1 MMYSYNIEQAI
12 RAATVLHNG
21 QTRKGKSPYP
31 FISHL
36 IAVAFLLRD
45 YTDDENII
53 IAALLH
59 DTLED
64 TDYSPEELETDF
76 GKKVRSIVE
85 GVTDVQK
92 HERSQVS
99 WKERQELYF
108 KAISLAPLE
117 SLYVSA
123 ADKIHN
129 MRSIV
134 EEYNDDTE
142 AFAKQF
148 GTSFDDLNAKYDKL
162 KVLLHD
168 RLESKIMNEFD
179 HVHAL
184 FAAFLQKAKENHEK
198 KSKK

>member
-1 MMYSYNIEQAI
+1 MYSYNIEQAI

-21 QTRKGKSPYP
+21 QSRKGKSPYP
-31 FISHL
+31 YISHL

-45 YTDDENII
+45 YTNDEDII
-53 IAALLH
+53 VAALLH

-64 TDYSPEELETDF
+64 TDYTPEELEKDF

-92 HERSQVS
+92 HERSQYT
-99 WKERQELYF
+99 WKQRQEHYF
-108 KAISLAPLE
+108 KALSLAPLE

-142 AFAKQF
+142 AFGKQF
-148 GTSFDDLNAKYDKL
+148 GTSFDDLEAKYDKL

-168 RLESKIMNEFD
+168 RLKNDIMNEFD
-179 HVHAL
+179 HVHGL
-184 FAAFLQKAKENHEK
+184 FAAFLQKAKETHEIKHK
-198 KSKK
+198 K

>member
-21 QTRKGKSPYP
+21 QIRKGKSPYP

-45 YTDDENII
+45 YTNDEDII
-53 IAALLH
+53 ISGLLH

-64 TDYSPEELETDF
+64 TDYTPEELEKDF
-76 GKKVRSIVE
+76 GKKIRSIVE

-92 HERSQVS
+92 HERSQHT
-99 WKERQELYF
+99 WKDRQEHYF
-108 KAISLAPLE
+108 KALSLALLE
-117 SLYVSA
+117 SLYVAA

-142 AFAKQF
+142 TFGKQF
-148 GTSFDDLNAKYDKL
+148 GTSFDDLEAKYDKL

-168 RLESKIMNEFD
+168 RLKNDIMNEFD

-184 FAAFLQKAKENHEK
+184 FATFLQKAKQIHEK
-198 KSKK
+198 NHKK

>member
-31 FISHL
+31 YISHL
-36 IAVAFLLRD
+36 IAVAFILRD
-45 YTDDENII
+45 YTNDEDII
-53 IAALLH
+53 VAALLH

-76 GKKVRSIVE
+76 GKKVRTIVE

-92 HERSQVS
+92 HERSQYT
-99 WKERQELYF
+99 WKERQEQYF
-108 KAISLAPLE
+108 KAVSLAPLE
-117 SLYVSA
+117 SLYISA

-142 AFAKQF
+142 AFGRQF
-148 GTSFDDLNAKYDKL
+148 GTSFDDVAAKYDKL

-168 RLESKIMNEFD
+168 RLKNDIMNEFD

-184 FAAFLQKAKENHEK
+184 FAAFIQNAKATHEK
-198 KSKK
+198 NHKK

>member
-31 FISHL
+31 YISHL

-45 YTDDENII
+45 YTNDEDII
-53 IAALLH
+53 ISGLLH

-64 TDYSPEELETDF
+64 TDYTPEELEKDF
-76 GKKVRSIVE
+76 GKKVRAIVE

-92 HERSQVS
+92 HERSQYT
-99 WKERQELYF
+99 WKERQEHYF
-108 KAISLAPLE
+108 KALSLAPLE
-117 SLYVSA
+117 SLFVSA

-142 AFAKQF
+142 AFGRQF
-148 GTSFDDLNAKYDKL
+148 GTSFDDVAVKYDKL
-162 KVLLHD
+162 NALLHD
-168 RLESKIMNEFD
+168 RLKSDIMNEFD

-184 FAAFLQKAKENHEK
+184 FAAFIQNAKATHEK
-198 KSKK
+198 NHKK